1 MPFSSRDILRLSDR
15 ITPDNIVANAPTVI
29 ERDGILAGV
38 INPVSTLTV
47 EGASVCMG
55 ILFGP
60 SSDWHAPG
68 TAVPDGSYAL
78 FRGDSTSVE
87 VLTDAVASRSVWYI
101 KTDDYF
107 IASTSQRAIIIL
119 LQSFEENNEVY
130 SWILTSGTLGPGLSW
145 DKRINL
151 LPPDSKLTLNR
162 EQWRVD
168 TVVEPVKFLA
178 SNSEKSGSKVRLN
191 NSITETFSSMKIDT
205 DKWRLSLSGGVD
217 SRAIFFMMLDHMKS
231 VPRTVTFGFK
241 STQNIELSDA
251 AVAKKL
257 ASIFNVKNDYFDKDL
272 SEEPIDVLL
281 DRWLMAGEGRLAE
294 FSPNGHFD
302 VWKRL
307 YESGCEGIIRGDH
320 AFGCRKVKTLDD
332 VVKNIGMM
340 ALDDY
345 HLDSHANKIFKDFLK
360 KRPPHLEKKSNESME
375 EWRDRVN
382 SVFEIPTIFAARSD
396 IKLAYIEVIHPLL
409 SKNIIQCV
417 RSLPDDLRTDKSVF
431 KAIVATR
438 FSGLTFSTPRAT
450 GKPKNVFRSRAFVDF
465 VRKELMSYD
474 AEKLFQKELIDYV
487 LKRVVVQNVVA
498 ESKGGCSDIVR
509 LFDKCKKKITRVF
522 NKNRKLDFNIL
533 AFRLFVI
540 SRMHRILIED
550 AAFLA
555 KKSA

>member
-1 MPFSSRDILRLSDR
+1 
-15 ITPDNIVANAPTVI
+15 
-29 ERDGILAGV
+29 
-38 INPVSTLTV
+38 
-47 EGASVCMG
+47 MG
-55 ILFGP
+55 ILFGA

-68 TAVPDGSYAL
+68 SAVPDGSYAL
-78 FRGDSTSVE
+78 FRGDNTSVE

-107 IASTSQRAIIIL
+107 IASTSQRAMIIL
-119 LQSFEENNEVY
+119 LQSFEKNNEVY

-145 DKRINL
+145 DQRIRL

-168 TVVEPVKFLA
+168 TIVNPVNFLA
-178 SNSEKSGSKVRLN
+178 SNSAKSGSKVRLT

-205 DKWRLSLSGGVD
+205 DKWRLPLSGGVD
-217 SRAIFFMMLDHMKS
+217 SRAIFFMMLDHVKS

-241 STQNIELSDA
+241 STQNVERGDA
-251 AVAKKL
+251 AVAKKI
-257 ASIFNVKNDYFDKDL
+257 ASTFNVPNDYFDKDL
-272 SEEPIDVLL
+272 SKEPIDVVL

-294 FSPNGHFD
+294 FSSGVD
-302 VWKRL
+302 LEVWKRL
-307 YESGCEGIIRGDH
+307 YESGCEGIVRGDQ
-320 AFGCRKVKTLDD
+320 AFGCRKVKTPDD

-340 ALDDY
+340 VLDDY
-345 HLDSHANKIFKDFLK
+345 HLDSHANKIFENFRK

-375 EWRDRVN
+375 KWRDRVN
-382 SVFEIPTIFAARSD
+382 SEFEIPTIFAARSD
-396 IKLAYIEVIHPLL
+396 LKLAYIEVIHPLL

-417 RSLPDDLRTDKSVF
+417 RSLSDDLRSDKSLF
-431 KAIVATR
+431 KEIVAAR
-438 FSGLTFSTPRAT
+438 FSDITFSTYRAKD
-450 GKPKNVFRSRAFVDF
+450 KPENVLKSKAVVDF
-465 VRKELMSYD
+465 VRKELRSYD

-498 ESKGGCSDIVR
+498 ESKGGRSDIVK
-509 LFDKCKKKITRVF
+509 LFDKGKKKITRVF
-522 NKNRKLDFNIL
+522 NKNRKLDFNVV

-555 KKSA
+555 KRNA